1 MLSALTAP
9 VQRLLWLPIVFLAGC
24 AVNPVTGK
32 NELMLLD
39 ESQEISMGA
48 KQYEPSQQSQ
58 GGRYM
63 SDPDLTRY
71 VSEIGQRLA
80 RVADRSLPYE
90 FVIIDDSTPNAWAL
104 PGGKI
109 AVNRGLLTKLN
120 SEAELA
126 AVLSHEIVH
135 AAARHSAKSIER
147 GMLLSSVIGIASSAI
162 DQNAGNYGR
171 IFDNGAQLGAQ
182 LGAQFIVSSYGRE
195 AELESDAY
203 GMIYMMRAGFDPE
216 AAVSLQET
224 FVQLSKGQ
232 SNNWLDGMLAS
243 HPPSQERVE
252 KNRDTAQRLKQA
264 ARQDLTLGFDRY
276 QSKLNRLS
284 QQSQAYNQTQTALIA
299 LKEGDLSKAQSE
311 IQTAL
316 EQSQSEAQ
324 IHSAAGQIAMARQE
338 FRQAQTHFSAAIKI
352 NPNHFRYFLG
362 RGLAAKA
369 LKQTDAARADLQQSQ
384 ALFSSQAAAQA
395 LAELGG

>member
-9 VQRLLWLPIVFLAGC
+9 VQRLLWPAIIFLTGC

-39 ESQEISMGA
+39 ETQEINMGA
-48 KQYEPSQQSQ
+48 KQFEPTQQSQ
-58 GGRYM
+58 GGRYV
-63 SDPDLTRY
+63 SDPNLTRY

-147 GMLLSSVIGIASSAI
+147 GMLLSSVIGVASSAI

-171 IFDNGAQLGAQ
+171 IFDNGAQ

-252 KNRDTAQRLKQA
+252 NNRRTAQRLKQA

-284 QQSQAYNQTQTALIA
+284 QRSPAYNQTQTALIA
-299 LKEGDLSKAQSE
+299 LQERDLRKAQSDIE
-311 IQTAL
+311 AAL
-316 EQSQSEAQ
+316 EQTQSEAQ

-338 FRQAQTHFSAAIKI
+338 FRQAQQHFSAAIKI

-369 LKQTDAARADLQQSQ
+369 LKQNDPARTDLRQSQ
-384 ALFSSQAAAQA
+384 ALFSSRAAAEA

>member
-9 VQRLLWLPIVFLAGC
+9 VQRLLWPAIIFLTGC

-39 ESQEISMGA
+39 ETQEINMGA
-48 KQYEPSQQSQ
+48 KQFEPTQQSQ
-58 GGRYM
+58 GGRYV
-63 SDPDLTRY
+63 SDPNLTRY

-182 LGAQFIVSSYGRE
+182 FIVSSYGRE

-252 KNRDTAQRLKQA
+252 NNRRTAQRLKQA

-284 QQSQAYNQTQTALIA
+284 QRSPAYNQTQTALIA
-299 LKEGDLSKAQSE
+299 LQERDLSKAQSDIE
-311 IQTAL
+311 AAL
-316 EQSQSEAQ
+316 EQTQSEAQ

-338 FRQAQTHFSAAIKI
+338 FRQAQQHFSAAIKI

-369 LKQTDAARADLQQSQ
+369 LKQTDPARTDLRQSQ
-384 ALFSSQAAAQA
+384 ALFSSRAAAEA

>member
-1 MLSALTAP
+1 
-9 VQRLLWLPIVFLAGC
+9 
-24 AVNPVTGK
+24 
-32 NELMLLD
+32 
-39 ESQEISMGA
+39 
-48 KQYEPSQQSQ
+48 
-58 GGRYM
+58 
-63 SDPDLTRY
+63 
-71 VSEIGQRLA
+71 
-80 RVADRSLPYE
+80 
-90 FVIIDDSTPNAWAL
+90 
-104 PGGKI
+104 
-109 AVNRGLLTKLN
+109 
-120 SEAELA
+120 
-126 AVLSHEIVH
+126 
-135 AAARHSAKSIER
+135 
-147 GMLLSSVIGIASSAI
+147 
-162 DQNAGNYGR
+162 
-171 IFDNGAQLGAQ
+171 
-182 LGAQFIVSSYGRE
+182 
-195 AELESDAY
+195 
-203 GMIYMMRAGFDPE
+203 MIYMMRAGFDPE

>member
-9 VQRLLWLPIVFLAGC
+9 VQRLLWPAIIFLTGC

-39 ESQEISMGA
+39 ETQEINMGA
-48 KQYEPSQQSQ
+48 KQFEPTQQSQ
-58 GGRYM
+58 GGRYV
-63 SDPDLTRY
+63 SDPNLTRY

-147 GMLLSSVIGIASSAI
+147 GMLLSSVIGVASSAI

-171 IFDNGAQLGAQ
+171 IFDNGAQ

-252 KNRDTAQRLKQA
+252 DNRRTAQRLKQA

-284 QQSQAYNQTQTALIA
+284 QRSPAYNQTQTALIA
-299 LKEGDLSKAQSE
+299 LQERDLSKAQSDIE
-311 IQTAL
+311 AAL
-316 EQSQSEAQ
+316 EQTQSEAQ

-338 FRQAQTHFSAAIKI
+338 FRQAQQHFSAAIKI

-369 LKQTDAARADLQQSQ
+369 LKQTDPARTDLRQSQ
-384 ALFSSQAAAQA
+384 ALFSSRAAAEA